1 MLKASWKALLTIA
14 MLLPAAGLADVYIA
28 IPSDTSQA
36 LYFPNVDTVYCYSVV
51 VDTEPAI
58 VKTDRCWSVLLP
70 SVFVEGNLLLMNRPI
85 EQLLKSC
92 ASLNCD
98 LRAMPNK

>member
-28 IPSDTSQA
+28 IPADTSKA
-36 LYFPNVDTVYCYSVV
+36 LYFANVDTVLCHSVV
-51 VDTEPAI
+51 VDSEPVI
-58 VKTDRCWSVLLP
+58 VKTDRCWPVFLQTI
-70 SVFVEGNLLLMNRPI
+70 FVEGSLLIMNRPI

-92 ASLNCD
+92 ASLNCE
-98 LRAMPNK
+98 LRAMPNE